1 MMGLQPG
8 GARTDF
14 LIPKRSKKPLDFCG
28 FLCDNACM
36 LNKELKKMSREKT
49 NAQTRALM
57 AETMQIARQAR
68 LTESQK
74 IAELQREIRRER
86 RINKPLNLWG

>member
-1 MMGLQPG
+1 
-8 GARTDF
+8 
-14 LIPKRSKKPLDFCG
+14 
-28 FLCDNACM
+28 
-36 LNKELKKMSREKT
+36 MSREKT

-86 RINKPLNLWG
+86 RINKPLNLWN

>member
-1 MMGLQPG
+1 
-8 GARTDF
+8 
-14 LIPKRSKKPLDFCG
+14 
-28 FLCDNACM
+28 M

-57 AETMQIARQAR
+57 AEAMQIARQAR

>member
-1 MMGLQPG
+1 
-8 GARTDF
+8 
-14 LIPKRSKKPLDFCG
+14 
-28 FLCDNACM
+28 M

-86 RINKPLNLWG
+86 RINKPLNLWN

>member
-1 MMGLQPG
+1 MKNEN
-8 GARTDF
+8 R
-14 LIPKRSKKPLDFCG
+14 
-28 FLCDNACM
+28 
-36 LNKELKKMSREKT
+36 KEL

-57 AETMQIARQAR
+57 AEAMTIARQAR

>member
-1 MMGLQPG
+1 
-8 GARTDF
+8 
-14 LIPKRSKKPLDFCG
+14 
-28 FLCDNACM
+28 M

>member
-1 MMGLQPG
+1 
-8 GARTDF
+8 
-14 LIPKRSKKPLDFCG
+14 
-28 FLCDNACM
+28 
-36 LNKELKKMSREKT
+36 MSRKET

>member
-1 MMGLQPG
+1 
-8 GARTDF
+8 
-14 LIPKRSKKPLDFCG
+14 
-28 FLCDNACM
+28 M
-36 LNKELKKMSREKT
+36 LNKKLKKMSREET
-49 NAQTRALM
+49 NAATRALM

-86 RINKPLNLWG
+86 RINKPLNLWN

>member
-1 MMGLQPG
+1 
-8 GARTDF
+8 
-14 LIPKRSKKPLDFCG
+14 
-28 FLCDNACM
+28 
-36 LNKELKKMSREKT
+36 MSREKT

-57 AETMQIARQAR
+57 AEAMQIARQAR

>member
-1 MMGLQPG
+1 
-8 GARTDF
+8 
-14 LIPKRSKKPLDFCG
+14 
-28 FLCDNACM
+28 M

-57 AETMQIARQAR
+57 AEAMQIARQAR

-86 RINKPLNLWG
+86 RINKPLNIWN

>member
-1 MMGLQPG
+1 
-8 GARTDF
+8 
-14 LIPKRSKKPLDFCG
+14 
-28 FLCDNACM
+28 M

-57 AETMQIARQAR
+57 AEAMQIARQAR

-86 RINKPLNLWG
+86 RINKPLNLWN

>member
-1 MMGLQPG
+1 
-8 GARTDF
+8 
-14 LIPKRSKKPLDFCG
+14 
-28 FLCDNACM
+28 M

-49 NAQTRALM
+49 NAATRALM
-57 AETMQIARQAR
+57 AETMQIARQAL